1 MRCPNSLRSGDEP
14 DAAAAVRRLPA
25 RCPRTP
31 LAAEIAD
38 VRVRRGGFASPE
50 ELILYCDGVT
60 LERLELIRDR
70 LVFVPR

>member
-1 MRCPNSLRSGDEP
+1 
-14 DAAAAVRRLPA
+14 VRA
-25 RCPRTP
+25 
-31 LAAEIAD
+31 
-38 VRVRRGGFASPE
+38 RRGGFASPE